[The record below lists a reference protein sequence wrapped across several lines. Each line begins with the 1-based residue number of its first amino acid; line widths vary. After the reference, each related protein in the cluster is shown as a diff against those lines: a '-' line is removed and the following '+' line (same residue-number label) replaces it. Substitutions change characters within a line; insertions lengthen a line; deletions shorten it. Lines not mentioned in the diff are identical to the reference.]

1 MGNRFTGIETP
12 LKGLLE
18 LHRKPVGDERGFFER
33 LFCAEDMREF
43 GHPGV
48 IAQANRSLTKCRGA
62 VRGMH
67 FQYPPHGEWKLV
79 TCLKGKVY
87 DVAVDVRHNSPTFLK
102 WHGIELSEDKHVSLL
117 IPEGFAHGF
126 QALTEDCEMV
136 YFASCAYSPSSED
149 GLRPDD
155 PALAINW
162 PLPVQQMSERDAFHP
177 LLTGVWLGVGGEE
190 RKH

>member
-1 MGNRFTGIETP
+1 
-12 LKGLLE
+12 
-18 LHRKPVGDERGFFER
+18 
-33 LFCAEDMREF
+33 
-43 GHPGV
+43 
-48 IAQANRSLTKCRGA
+48 
-62 VRGMH
+62 
-67 FQYPPHGEWKLV
+67 
-79 TCLKGKVY
+79 
-87 DVAVDVRHNSPTFLK
+87 
-102 WHGIELSEDKHVSLL
+102 
-117 IPEGFAHGF
+117 
-126 QALTEDCEMV
+126 MV